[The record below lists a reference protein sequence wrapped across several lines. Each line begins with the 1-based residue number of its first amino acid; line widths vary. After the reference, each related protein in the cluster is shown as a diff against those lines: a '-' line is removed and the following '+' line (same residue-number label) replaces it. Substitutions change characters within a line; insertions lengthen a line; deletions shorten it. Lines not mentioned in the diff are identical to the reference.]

1 MESRGSSVAGPA
13 AAVLVVAMAFGLV
26 VVIGIGALSTAVSSA
41 SAGAGQLKV
50 DAIPAHARHLA
61 PWVIR
66 AGSMCPQIGP
76 PMIAAQVELE
86 SSWNPAAVAHNRAE
100 RGGDAIGIAQFQTG
114 TWATWGGDYDQDG
127 RNEPSDPEDAIVA
140 MGRLM
145 CDHVAWAARGIEAG
159 TLSGDALDL
168 AWAAYFCGRSCVTP
182 AGGVP
187 AAGLAHEYPGQV
199 QSRIS
204 RYTLVS
210 DASSWV
216 FPLPSGS
223 WELVSRFRTPS
234 RPSHD
239 GVDLAAPTGT
249 PIFAVADGVV
259 LAAGCTSAYCDRP
272 GNPGLGGCGL
282 RVNLNHGG
290 GLATRYCHAV
300 RLNVTS
306 GALVKAEDVLG
317 WVGSTGNSS
326 GPHLHFEVHRDAPP
340 LTSATAVDPLPYLGL

>member
-1 MESRGSSVAGPA
+1 MGSLAGPA
-13 AAVLVVAMAFGLV
+13 IGALVVALAAGSV
-26 VVIGIGALSTAVSSA
+26 AVIGLGALTTAVSST
-41 SAGAGQLKV
+41 SAGAGQLNV

-66 AGSMCPQIGP
+66 AGSLCEAIDP
-76 PMIAAQVELE
+76 PMIAAQIDLE
-86 SSWNPAAVAHNRAE
+86 SDWNPAAVAHNPAE

-127 RNEPSDPEDAIVA
+127 RNDPGDPEDAIVA

-145 CDHVAWAARGIEAG
+145 CDHVAWATHGVDTG
-159 TLSGDALDL
+159 LVSGDPLDL
-168 AWAAYFCGRSCVTP
+168 AWAAYFCGRNCVTL

-187 AAGLAHEYPGQV
+187 ASGLAHEYPGQV
-199 QSRIS
+199 RSRIS
-204 RYTLVS
+204 RYALV
-210 DASSWV
+210 AAAGSWV
-216 FPLPSGS
+216 FPLPAESY
-223 WELVSRFRTPS
+223 ELVSRFRTAE

-239 GVDLAAPTGT
+239 GVDLAAQTGT
-249 PIFAVADGVV
+249 PIYAVADGVV

-282 RVNLNHGG
+282 RVNLNHGN

-300 RLNVTS
+300 RLNVTA
-306 GALVKAEDVLG
+306 GALVNAGDVLG

-326 GPHLHFEVHRDAPP
+326 GPHLHFEVHRNAPP
-340 LTSATAVDPLPYLGL
+340 LSSATAVDPLPYLGL